1 NLTLVI
7 FMLVL
12 FVAVSILM
20 FAYTTRS
27 HTALAPPEAPAT
39 GYTPKE
45 KFSSFASLFSL
56 TDREQDVLQY
66 LLVSDSSVQDIAQQM
81 AISRP
86 VLYRHISSLNEKT
99 GTKSRIGLLQFYYE
113 WIPEKEDAAL
123 EKSPDFRA

>member
-1 NLTLVI
+1 
-7 FMLVL
+7 M
-12 FVAVSILM
+12 
-20 FAYTTRS
+20 
-27 HTALAPPEAPAT
+27 
-39 GYTPKE
+39 
-45 KFSSFASLFSL
+45 

-113 WIPEKEDAAL
+113 WIPEKKTPPLKKARILGLETNVTPCYLRKNSIKTKKEMNVTLYFRILHAILCLRDWRGDLKSSIAL
-123 EKSPDFRA
+123 CQNF

>member
-1 NLTLVI
+1 MRIPDLWAGMGRAVNNLVAALITNSSVTLLLSGRNLTLVI

-45 KFSSFASLFSL
+45 KFSSFARLFSL

-66 LLVSDSSVQDIAQQM
+66 LLV
-81 AISRP
+81 
-86 VLYRHISSLNEKT
+86 
-99 GTKSRIGLLQFYYE
+99 
-113 WIPEKEDAAL
+113 
-123 EKSPDFRA
+123 

>member
-1 NLTLVI
+1 
-7 FMLVL
+7 
-12 FVAVSILM
+12 
-20 FAYTTRS
+20 
-27 HTALAPPEAPAT
+27 
-39 GYTPKE
+39 
-45 KFSSFASLFSL
+45 
-56 TDREQDVLQY
+56 
-66 LLVSDSSVQDIAQQM
+66 M